1 MLPRSGFKTL
11 LLMMTA
17 ALIVG
22 CSSTKTVEEQ
32 TESLRGRVKDSFS
45 TEVKD
50 NGLKLFTYKAWKVR
64 SQSSLAHPLPHETRI
79 SNRKKSR
86 RQLQKEY
93 EADKKRQSDWEQAVE
108 LGLKKTLQQT
118 DYCKSGFYE
127 LNRTVLHD
135 TVEIRGE
142 CKEGAK

>member
-1 MLPRSGFKTL
+1 MLPRSGYKAL
-11 LLMMTA
+11 LLVIVA
-17 ALIVG
+17 ALIAG
-22 CSSTKTVEEQ
+22 CSSTKTAEEQ

-64 SQSSLAHPLPHETRI
+64 AQNALVHPLPHENRI

-86 RQLQKEY
+86 RQLKKEY
-93 EADKKRQSDWEQAVE
+93 EAYKKREKDWELAVE
-108 LGLKKTLQQT
+108 LGLERTLKQT
-118 DYCKSGFYE
+118 GYCKNGFYE
-127 LNRTVLHD
+127 LNRTVLHE